1 MNNATAIESSIR
13 SSGLGRR
20 IRAAVAS
27 WALKERPVLTRE
39 ELMELREQRLLAERL
54 LEENRRA
61 VHVARVL

>member
-20 IRAAVAS
+20 MRATIAS
-27 WALKERPVLTRE
+27 WAPRERPTLTRE

-61 VHVARVL
+61 AHLARVL